1 MKLIYKIDKGIG
13 VLQNPQQLD
22 ISMCNK
28 IDFEIIGAKNAIL
41 EINNITKLALNE
53 NCNASVSVKT
63 LKKGTN
69 TLRVIQ
75 YTNDGA
81 KIYPCQPFAIFNY
94 NDKLYSSLAT
104 SLDIIE
110 LINKLQNKCIELE
123 LRIKEIERS
132 DPHTTKTKANE
143 LVDVVNNIQ
152 YRLAELEKG
161 YDPTI

>member
-13 VLQNPQQLD
+13 ILQNPQQLD

-28 IDFEIIGAKNAIL
+28 IDFEIVGEKNAIL

-75 YTNDGA
+75 YTKDGA

-104 SLDIIE
+104 SLDVIE

-132 DPHTTKTKANE
+132 DPHTTKTKTNE